1 MMYQDNQEKLLRSF
15 SIVSG
20 FVVGAFLY
28 VYLDFWSVVFFII
41 PVLYLSYLA
50 ANKRFAELD

>member
-1 MMYQDNQEKLLRSF
+1 MYQDNQEKLLRSF

-28 VYLDFWSVVFFII
+28 VYLDFWSAVFFII

-50 ANKRFAELD
+50 ANKRFAEPD